1 MCFDWAIDVTST
13 ANHRRLLLLG
23 AVLTPLFT
31 SGCAGLLGATGS
43 GPAPVSGARRGAL
56 PPARLEATEKGFA
69 EPALHAFSLV
79 GIPYRW
85 GGNTPAG
92 GFDCSGLVVYVMRR
106 ATGKVLPRT
115 VEQMWSAGRELPA
128 EDRLPGDLVFFNTTG
143 KQHSHVGIYIGQNRF
158 VHAPR
163 EGGTVRLESLVS
175 SYWGPRITGIRRI
188 QG

>member
-1 MCFDWAIDVTST
+1 MRREVEPSFP
-13 ANHRRLLLLG
+13 ANHRRLILLG
-23 AVLTPLFT
+23 AALTPLFT
-31 SGCAGLLGATGS
+31 SGCAGLLGAGGS

-92 GFDCSGLVVYVMRR
+92 GFDCSGLVVYVMRQ

-175 SYWGPRITGIRRI
+175 SYCGPRITGIRRI